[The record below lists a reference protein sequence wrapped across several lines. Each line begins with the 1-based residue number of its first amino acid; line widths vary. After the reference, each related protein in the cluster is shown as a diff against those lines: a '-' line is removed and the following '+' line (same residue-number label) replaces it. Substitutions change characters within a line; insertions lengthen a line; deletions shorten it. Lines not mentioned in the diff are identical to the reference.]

1 MERNLTS
8 TQKAWIKSGYEHAES
23 IHEVLCEELGRIA
36 TSEELQ
42 EDTSIQETGELI
54 YGGTATIERR
64 HFDSDKEYEQ
74 ADYELDLSECWELF
88 DEGINNFID
97 ELKASENS
105 IIDADKSP
113 VDAKEYYVNIE
124 GENVKVDVKND
135 EEYSCLLNCLEGY
148 YIYGIGRD
156 DEEDDE
162 CEDGDE
168 DIDK

>member
-1 MERNLTS
+1 MERILTP
-8 TQKAWIKSGYEHAES
+8 TEKAWIKEGYDHAKGTHGILCEKLGRRATADELEEDSSIRETGEVVYGAAVTIERYDFDSDEEYEHADYD
-23 IHEVLCEELGRIA
+23 L
-36 TSEELQ
+36 
-42 EDTSIQETGELI
+42 DM
-54 YGGTATIERR
+54 
-64 HFDSDKEYEQ
+64 SDC
-74 ADYELDLSECWELF
+74 LELF
-88 DEGINNFID
+88 NEGVQNFID

-156 DEEDDE
+156 DDEDDE